1 MTWFAPFRLD
11 VVNQCLWRG
20 ETRVPLMPK
29 PFAVLR
35 YLVEHAGRLVTQDE
49 LLSAIWPET
58 YVQPEVLRRYILE
71 IRRVLGD
78 RAEKPRFVE
87 TLPKRGYQFI
97 APVTEADV
105 AGTIAKTKLVGR
117 NAALAAL
124 DGHLKNALQ
133 GQRQVVFVVGETGIG
148 KTTLVDAFQ
157 HASVGAADVYMARGQ
172 SVEGFA
178 GKEAYYPI
186 FEALGQLVRGPAK
199 SLVLNALATH
209 APTWMVQ
216 FPSLLKA
223 EQRALLQKETLG
235 ATPERMVR
243 ELCEALEVITE
254 SVTLVLVL
262 EDLHWADHSTLDFI
276 SAIARRR
283 ESAKL
288 YIVGTVR
295 PADLILSE
303 SPLKTLKQDLLLH
316 GLSSEVRL
324 ERLEESDVA
333 DYLAAEFSS
342 DLPPGLA
349 TVIHRHSEGNPL
361 FMISMLDHLA
371 QQGVLS
377 RADGSWKITVPL
389 EQVDP
394 GVPETLRQMLE
405 LQLQRLNQSEREVLK
420 CGSVGGQHFT
430 AWAVATMLRTN
441 LSRVEQQ
448 CASLADGYQFLKSS
462 GFREL
467 PNGFETPQ
475 FEFRH
480 SLYREVLYRKLN
492 PAERAELH
500 IRLAEGLEHLGAL
513 AKPEMAAKIALHFE
527 EGRDYERAVR
537 YLLLA
542 AQNARRRYAYRESIS
557 VLEHALQIVSRVS
570 GERSQKLEFQI
581 LGKIGDAYYL
591 QGDMARSAETFESMA
606 RRAADAGL
614 LAAEAN
620 ALLRLAYPASML
632 DPDRCIAACERAAH
646 IGVMTR
652 DAALE
657 AQGSLLA
664 ACWRILVDGW
674 QQEQVR
680 VCNEA
685 MATLKRLDSDLPP
698 YDQILY
704 ARVQIFQSQYR
715 AGLENAEHAL
725 RKLSEADEPW
735 DHASALTA
743 KAVALT
749 YLSRFG
755 EAHRIINTGMKL
767 AQKND
772 GEPARGDET
781 VSWLS
786 ILQGAM
792 VFLQFQAYEFK
803 GIKEI
808 AKNQGPDGCSPKLRL
823 RNSIL
828 LGYAHFEEDEYEQA
842 LRYFQ
847 EVRDQSNNR
856 SVLHWYWRILAQ
868 LGLTETWLTLGN
880 LAKANVE
887 ADILEQSISTCGDS
901 YLKALTWEIR
911 AKLAMANG
919 KQSEAERYIL
929 KGLETIEAVEIP
941 LTAWRIHAA
950 AWEVFRQTNRAKAKI
965 HRSMAQSIVTQ
976 IADSFGEVES
986 LRQAF
991 LAAKAIRNILD
1002 EGQSTKNSEA
1012 PMQRSRRTFAAEPA

>member
-1 MTWFAPFRLD
+1 
-11 VVNQCLWRG
+11 
-20 ETRVPLMPK
+20 MPK

-97 APVTEADV
+97 APVTEAD
-105 AGTIAKTKLVGR
+105 TSSTTTKSKLVGR
-117 NAALAAL
+117 GAALADL
-124 DGHLKNALQ
+124 DRHLKQALQ

-157 HASVGAADVYMARGQ
+157 QASVGAADVYMARGQ

-199 SLVLNALATH
+199 TLVLNSLATH

-216 FPSLLKA
+216 FPSLLKE

-243 ELCEALEVITE
+243 ELCEALEVITK
-254 SVTLVLVL
+254 SVTLVLIL

-288 YIVGTVR
+288 CIVGTVR

-303 SPLKTLKQDLLLH
+303 SPLKTLKQDLVLH

-333 DYLAAEFSS
+333 DYLVAEFGS
-342 DLPPGLA
+342 DLPDGLA
-349 TVIHRHSEGNPL
+349 SVIHRHSEGNPL
-361 FMISMLDHLA
+361 FMIAMLDHLA

-377 RADGSWKITVPL
+377 RTDGSWKITVPL

-405 LQLQRLNQSEREVLK
+405 LQLQRLNQSEQELLK

-441 LSRVEQQ
+441 LARVEQQ

-492 PAERAELH
+492 PAERANLH

-527 EGRDYERAVR
+527 EGRDYERAIR

-557 VLEHALQIVSRVS
+557 VLEHAFQLVGRVT

-591 QGDMARSAETFESMA
+591 QGEMARSVETFESMA
-606 RRAADAGL
+606 KRAAEAGL

-620 ALLRLAYPASML
+620 ALLRLAYPAAML
-632 DPDRCIAACERAAH
+632 DPDRCIAACDRAAR
-646 IGVMTR
+646 IGVITR

-674 QQEQVR
+674 QEEQMR
-680 VCNEA
+680 ACNEA
-685 MATLKRLDSDLPP
+685 IATLKRLDSELPP

-749 YLSRFG
+749 YLGQLG
-755 EAHRIINTGMKL
+755 EAHRILIGGMKL
-767 AQKND
+767 AEKND
-772 GEPARGDET
+772 SELSRKGKNA
-781 VSWLS
+781 SWMG

-792 VFLQFQAYEFK
+792 VFLQFQSYEFK
-803 GIKEI
+803 GVREI
-808 AKNQGPDGCSPKLRL
+808 ANSQGPDSCSPKLRL
-823 RNSIL
+823 RNAIL
-828 LGYAHFEEDEYEQA
+828 LGYAHFEEGDYEQA
-842 LRYFQ
+842 LKYFE

-856 SVLHWYWRILAQ
+856 SVLHWYWRLLAQ
-868 LGLTETWLTLGN
+868 LGLTETWLALGN
-880 LAKANVE
+880 LAKANLAAGV
-887 ADILEQSISTCGDS
+887 LEQSISTCGDS
-901 YLKALTWEIR
+901 YLKALTWEVR
-911 AKLAMANG
+911 ARLAMANG

-929 KGLETIEAVEIP
+929 KGLETMAAVDVP

-950 AWEVFRQTNRAKAKI
+950 AWEVYRQTNRAKAKM
-965 HRSMAQSIVTQ
+965 HRSLAQNIVRQ
-976 IADSFGEVES
+976 IADSLREVES

-991 LAAKAIRNILD
+991 LAAKGIRSVLD
-1002 EGQSTKNSEA
+1002 EGQSAMKDSQT
-1012 PMQRSRRTFAAEPA
+1012 PRRRDQRTFAAEPA